1 MSAQTHN
8 GQYETWVRRL
18 RAWQKD
24 PSTPLHDLP
33 VLDDASFTPATYQRL
48 LTHVEKALDVVT
60 RRWSERL
67 EAAFGRH
74 APGHDLARDL
84 VAIRPLLARRV
95 QLATHPHLP
104 EGLRRPLRKEC
115 EQTLARLQEEL
126 EDTVTDLRR
135 HGRFPSTD
143 VDQLLRAVRENSL
156 LRVLEMDIRQDGSV
170 PAARAVGGE
179 VRG

>member
-48 LTHVEKALDVVT
+48 LTHIEKALETVT
-60 RRWSERL
+60 RQWSDRL
-67 EAAFGRH
+67 TAAFARH
-74 APGHDLARDL
+74 LGGHDLARDL

-104 EGLRRPLRKEC
+104 DGLRGPLQQEC
-115 EQTLARLQEEL
+115 ARTLSRLQEDL
-126 EDTVTDLRR
+126 ESMVTDLRR
-135 HGRFPSTD
+135 DGRLGS
-143 VDQLLRAVRENSL
+143 VDADELLRTVRENSL
-156 LRVLEMDIRQDGSV
+156 LRVMDMDIPLDGSS
-170 PAARAVGGE
+170 PAARAVGG
-179 VRG
+179 GTHG